1 MLVLFV
7 CTGNICRSPM
17 AESVLRQM
25 VEGMDIHVDSAG
37 TGGWH
42 VGERADPRTLSVLA
56 RYGLPEPSR
65 ARQVRSVDFDE
76 FDHIIAMDE
85 GHVRELS
92 RWQNTDP
99 AKVSLM
105 MDWHPTQVGE
115 DVPDPYYGGPDGFEH
130 IYRMITEACEG
141 FVAHLRREAPSKP

>member
-1 MLVLFV
+1 
-7 CTGNICRSPM
+7 M

-25 VEGMDIHVDSAG
+25 VAGMDVSVESAG

-42 VGERADPRTLSVLA
+42 VGERADPRTLAVIA
-56 RYGLPEPSR
+56 RYGLTEPSR

-76 FDHIIAMDE
+76 FDYIIAMDE

-99 AKVSLM
+99 SKVSLM
-105 MDWHPTQVGE
+105 MDWHPNPSDR

-130 IYRMITEACEG
+130 IYRMIQGACEG
-141 FVAHLRREAPSKP
+141 FVAHLRRESLSSSQ